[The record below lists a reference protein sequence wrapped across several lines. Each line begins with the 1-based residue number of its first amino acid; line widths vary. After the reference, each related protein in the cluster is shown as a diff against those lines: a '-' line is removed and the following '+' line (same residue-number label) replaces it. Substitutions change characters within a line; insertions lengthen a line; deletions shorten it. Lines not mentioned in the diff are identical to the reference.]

1 MKRILV
7 IIALCSPLLMQAQS
21 IEHILKSIEQNNKEL
36 KAQKHAADATKMEN
50 RTNNNLPDPTVSYSS
65 FYSNGAEGGHGTE
78 FVASQGFDFP
88 TQYIARNRQATLQNE
103 AVDKQQQAA
112 RRDILLNAK
121 NLCLDLILLNQEK
134 TLMDIRMKNA
144 DELQALYEKRLTTGD
159 ANILE
164 VNKIKMERMNVQT
177 EVAQNSAAHRTALQS
192 LLAMNGNMPLEFAET
207 TYPAIQEINDYNVMR
222 DEVMAS
228 DLDLQAAA
236 ATARAAEKQVSVDRQ
251 GWLPKLEAGF
261 RRNTDDAVS
270 MNGFVVGGSL
280 PLFQNRKKVKIAKA
294 QAISAQLMQESAK
307 DRVEASLMS
316 LFNEM
321 QQLKDAMNAYDVPL
335 MYRSL
340 DLLKQA
346 LTEGQISLIEYF
358 VETES
363 IYKNLQAYMQI
374 ENQYQKVMANIYKN
388 YNGGGYENSANM
400 LAGLLIPEASRK
412 KVFAVF
418 SDNKGQSYS
427 NDFCVETKGTAGYLK
442 LNSNR
447 IYILTSQST
456 ASSSEVVINSL
467 NPFMDVILIGE
478 LTEGKNVGMEMQK
491 NDKYEWIYWPITLR
505 VTNAVNDDYSAG
517 FKPDIEWNE
526 YDLTQNP
533 TDALL
538 PLGDPDEF
546 MLGKAISLITGIN
559 RSARSMNTLGIFS
572 KCL

>member
-222 DEVMAS
+222 A
-228 DLDLQAAA
+228 
-236 ATARAAEKQVSVDRQ
+236 
-251 GWLPKLEAGF
+251 KLEAGF

-388 YNGGGYENSANM
+388 N
-400 LAGLLIPEASRK
+400 L
-412 KVFAVF
+412 
-418 SDNKGQSYS
+418 
-427 NDFCVETKGTAGYLK
+427 
-442 LNSNR
+442 
-447 IYILTSQST
+447 
-456 ASSSEVVINSL
+456 
-467 NPFMDVILIGE
+467 
-478 LTEGKNVGMEMQK
+478 
-491 NDKYEWIYWPITLR
+491 
-505 VTNAVNDDYSAG
+505 
-517 FKPDIEWNE
+517 
-526 YDLTQNP
+526 
-533 TDALL
+533 
-538 PLGDPDEF
+538 
-546 MLGKAISLITGIN
+546 
-559 RSARSMNTLGIFS
+559 
-572 KCL
+572 

>member
-1 MKRILV
+1 MRGHNLLIFKLALATYPRKKTDLSFSVGEDVSWIPSGTGMDRNSFLENIV
-7 IIALCSPLLMQAQS
+7 FKSGKTTIGVEALNGNSIKNVYLDFEDEDTGDTGLYLDGFKFDYYGSEKEHSHNIYMRKGTSLKHIA
-21 IEHILKSIEQNNKEL
+21 E
-36 KAQKHAADATKMEN
+36 
-50 RTNNNLPDPTVSYSS
+50 
-65 FYSNGAEGGHGTE
+65 
-78 FVASQGFDFP
+78 
-88 TQYIARNRQATLQNE
+88 
-103 AVDKQQQAA
+103 
-112 RRDILLNAK
+112 
-121 NLCLDLILLNQEK
+121 
-134 TLMDIRMKNA
+134 
-144 DELQALYEKRLTTGD
+144 ELQALYEKRLTTGD

-388 YNGGGYENSANM
+388 N
-400 LAGLLIPEASRK
+400 L
-412 KVFAVF
+412 
-418 SDNKGQSYS
+418 
-427 NDFCVETKGTAGYLK
+427 
-442 LNSNR
+442 
-447 IYILTSQST
+447 
-456 ASSSEVVINSL
+456 
-467 NPFMDVILIGE
+467 
-478 LTEGKNVGMEMQK
+478 
-491 NDKYEWIYWPITLR
+491 
-505 VTNAVNDDYSAG
+505 
-517 FKPDIEWNE
+517 
-526 YDLTQNP
+526 
-533 TDALL
+533 
-538 PLGDPDEF
+538 
-546 MLGKAISLITGIN
+546 
-559 RSARSMNTLGIFS
+559 
-572 KCL
+572 

>member
-177 EVAQNSAAHRTALQS
+177 EVAQN
-192 LLAMNGNMPLEFAET
+192 
-207 TYPAIQEINDYNVMR
+207 NVMR

-388 YNGGGYENSANM
+388 N
-400 LAGLLIPEASRK
+400 L
-412 KVFAVF
+412 
-418 SDNKGQSYS
+418 
-427 NDFCVETKGTAGYLK
+427 
-442 LNSNR
+442 
-447 IYILTSQST
+447 
-456 ASSSEVVINSL
+456 
-467 NPFMDVILIGE
+467 
-478 LTEGKNVGMEMQK
+478 
-491 NDKYEWIYWPITLR
+491 
-505 VTNAVNDDYSAG
+505 
-517 FKPDIEWNE
+517 
-526 YDLTQNP
+526 
-533 TDALL
+533 
-538 PLGDPDEF
+538 
-546 MLGKAISLITGIN
+546 
-559 RSARSMNTLGIFS
+559 
-572 KCL
+572 